1 MQKKK
6 LLELR
11 TDGGARGNPGPAGA
25 GGWLK
30 NPATGERVD
39 EFGVYLGERTNNQA
53 EYEAL
58 IEGLR
63 RAKGLG
69 ATSVTCFLDSE
80 LLVEQM
86 SGRYKV
92 KNRDLALLFVKAWN
106 LKTEIGDVTFQH
118 IPRELNKEADRL
130 VNQAIDQEMLSR

>member
-1 MQKKK
+1 MAEKK
-6 LLELR
+6 LFELR

-30 NPATGERVD
+30 DPATGEIVD
-39 EFGVYLGERTNNQA
+39 QFSLYLGERTNNQA

-58 IEGLR
+58 VEGLR
-63 RAKGLG
+63 RAKKHG
-69 ATSVTCFLDSE
+69 ATSVACFLDSE

-92 KNRDLALLFVKAWN
+92 KNKELASLFVKAWN
-106 LKTEIGDVTFQH
+106 LKTEIGNVTFRH
-118 IPRELNKEADRL
+118 IPRELNKEADHL
-130 VNQAIDQEMLSR
+130 VNKAIDRAIRQ